1 MNPSISGTKVKECR
15 IAMLVILEIME
26 SLPSFGNCASRDFLL
41 VLTGIKL
48 MPSFQKNRMMESTAF
63 RITSQIMI
71 QNFRLG

>member
-26 SLPSFGNCASRDFLL
+26 SLPSFGNYASRDFPS

-48 MPSFQKNRMMESTAF
+48 IPSFQKNRMMESTAF
-63 RITSQIMI
+63 QIVSQFMI
-71 QNFRLG
+71 KIFRRG